1 MQLPLQWALL
11 GSRGVDKHPL
21 SNPPRFL
28 DLNPKPFLAWL
39 SAAELFKTHFL
50 SGSAFELRSLDDLA
64 AYLVFVS
71 VFCDRISVAE
81 FANRFFLCKASRM
94 GSQAD
99 TLDLVFSDLCFRFFF
114 MVDLDFLLSKFSDL
128 KVNRL
133 SELRGSHFPLTI
145 P

>member
-21 SNPPRFL
+21 SNPPHFL

-64 AYLVFVS
+64 AYLVFGS
-71 VFCDRISVAE
+71 VSVAE
-81 FANRFFLCKASRM
+81 FANQFFLCKASRV